1 MQYDKDTQQQMFS
14 LISGWKQSG
23 LSQKVYCEQNQIR
36 YHVFHYWYK
45 RYRDEQ
51 LVSKEIEASFIP
63 LTVKASF
70 SDGTCANVEV
80 VLADGKRILFHQP
93 VSIDFLKAVIS

>member
-1 MQYDKDTQQQMFS
+1 MVES
-14 LISGWKQSG
+14 WKQSG
-23 LSQKVYCEQNQIR
+23 LSQKAYCEQNQIR

-51 LVSKEIEASFIP
+51 LNNSDPTFIP
-63 LTVKASF
+63 LTVKPSF
-70 SDGTCANVEV
+70 SNATCANIEV

-93 VSIDFLKAVIS
+93 VSCDFLKAVIS

>member
-1 MQYDKDTQQQMFS
+1 MQYNKNTQEKMFAMVV
-14 LISGWKQSG
+14 GWQQSG

-51 LVSKEIEASFIP
+51 SSSSEPAFIP
-63 LTVKASF
+63 LNVKPSF
-70 SDGTCANVEV
+70 LDPTCANIEV
-80 VLADGKRILFHQP
+80 VLADGKRVLFHQA
-93 VSIDFLKAVIS
+93 VSSDFLRAVIS